1 MAFLVVLVVV
11 VVAAS
16 AAVMAARIRRRRLIE
31 RIHDLGSLPGVR
43 GLPGQASID
52 SGELG
57 RGTAG
62 GGVNQGGGLGGWS

>member
-16 AAVMAARIRRRRLIE
+16 ASMIVARIRRRRLID
-31 RIHDLGSLPGVR
+31 RIHDLGSLPEVH

-62 GGVNQGGGLGGWS
+62 GGVNQGGGLGGFT